1 MVYGKGSKNVSC
13 LRFLNDVNYA
23 CLLNQQSTV
32 FLLPSQSSEVSHQ
45 GFGMQYNDV
54 LNTRQDNAN
63 RQSTRPD
70 DDVDPRIVSKRDE
83 DIGIVV
89 QKMIVLHFRSSA

>member
-1 MVYGKGSKNVSC
+1 
-13 LRFLNDVNYA
+13 
-23 CLLNQQSTV
+23 
-32 FLLPSQSSEVSHQ
+32 
-45 GFGMQYNDV
+45 MQYNDV

>member
-1 MVYGKGSKNVSC
+1 MP
-13 LRFLNDVNYA
+13 LE
-23 CLLNQQSTV
+23 STTNG
-32 FLLPSQSSEVSHQ
+32 FFLPSQSSEVANQ
-45 GFGMQYNDV
+45 EFGMQYNDV
-54 LNTRQDNAN
+54 LNIRQDNAN
-63 RQSTRPD
+63 RQGTRPD

>member
-1 MVYGKGSKNVSC
+1 MPLESTINGFFIALAIFGSVSS
-13 LRFLNDVNYA
+13 RVWDAV
-23 CLLNQQSTV
+23 
-32 FLLPSQSSEVSHQ
+32 
-45 GFGMQYNDV
+45 QY
-54 LNTRQDNAN
+54 TRQDNAN

>member
-1 MVYGKGSKNVSC
+1 MP
-13 LRFLNDVNYA
+13 LE
-23 CLLNQQSTV
+23 STTNG
-32 FLLPSQSSEVSHQ
+32 FFLPSQSSEVSHQ

-70 DDVDPRIVSKRDE
+70 DEVDPSIVSKRDE
-83 DIGIVV
+83 DVGIVV